1 MATTTHHDL
10 ENKGPTTLAVMWSLT
25 GITMIVVAARIFI
38 RSRIL
43 RSLGADDHLILV
55 STAFG
60 IIYVAT
66 STADVMAGY
75 GKHTSVLSDNTLE
88 RVMLL
93 NTISYVFG
101 VFSFTLP
108 KFSVATLLTRLLNPG
123 LRQRIAIWTLIGLA
137 TAAACV
143 NIVLLFTLCDPP
155 EAMWKIK
162 LAGASCKDAAIL
174 IYYAIFTGALSGLTD
189 LYLAIY
195 PSTVLWKLQMPLPR
209 KLAISAALGLGA
221 IASAMAVV
229 KCTQLKNLGDRI
241 DYTYSNV
248 ELSIWTKYAFLIYLF
263 RPYVDIHSRTS
274 VEANMVVIASSIPTL
289 HPLLKAIKVKFAYHR
304 SSLSQSR
311 YKKDMIPLNSQALD
325 QSKKSKSVGSH
336 FVTTVN
342 VDSREGILPDD
353 DEQKGR
359 RPFQIR
365 CTDEVTVEYGYKE

>member
-66 STADVMAGY
+66 STADVIAGY

-123 LRQRIAIWTLIGLA
+123 LRQRIVIWTLIGLA

-248 ELSIWTKYAFLIYLF
+248 ELSIWTN
-263 RPYVDIHSRTS
+263 

-325 QSKKSKSVGSH
+325 QSKKSKPVRSH

-342 VDSREGILPDD
+342 VDSREGILPAD